1 MFVPVVPFLGTGTAY
16 LNKGRTLLQTL
27 FPKTS
32 KIPMFIAMYLT
43 FTMHKVQ
50 GHLVTSKWSL
60 NNTHMYH
67 KRVQE
72 TII

>member
-1 MFVPVVPFLGTGTAY
+1 
-16 LNKGRTLLQTL
+16 
-27 FPKTS
+27 
-32 KIPMFIAMYLT
+32 
-43 FTMHKVQ
+43 MHKVQ

-60 NNTHMYH
+60 NNTYMYH